1 MVNVTKLKRNKKR
14 IMRFFSTLP
23 VAFTLALALSL
34 GGCNAKNKTDSQK
47 TDALQ
52 QSKMLK
58 TKTFGMAGVFTDHM
72 VLQRGRQITIW
83 GIAPEDTEVTV
94 SFDGQERG
102 GKADKSNEWR
112 VEFPAMS
119 EGGPYEINVSGGG
132 KSQTITDVLIGD
144 VFLCSGQSNMEMK
157 VKDAFKARQE
167 IGRKHNPT
175 IRQFHPRYKV
185 SPTPLREFHEPQQWV
200 VASSETVSEF
210 SGACYFF
217 VKELQKTN
225 PIPIGMLHSSWG
237 GAQIQAWMR
246 QEDLRPFE
254 GMNESLD
261 VLNIY
266 AKDKAAGRAALGVQW
281 ENWYKKNSSGKA
293 PWKATQPEKST
304 GWKPIPD
311 FKNWKQYGDEALANY
326 DGLVWYKNS
335 FTLSEEEA
343 KKNVKISL
351 GKLSKGDITWINGKF
366 VGRTVSWEPHGY
378 TANSDILHTG
388 ENHILINVRSMW
400 GAGGMM
406 GPAEKVGYTVDGA
419 DMKPLSLG
427 WTYKKETSDLKMA
440 PLIPWQTMTGYTGM
454 HNAMIAPLDGLQFK
468 GAVWYQ
474 GESNTRRD
482 AEYDEMLAAMIA
494 NWRRMFGKDIPV
506 VIVQLPGFGKITTKP
521 EEQAWANLREAQRIT
536 ALRDINIGL
545 AVTMGLGNPADIH
558 PTNKQDVGKRIA
570 KIYRG
575 LVGETNYNTLGHSPT
590 RVFARGDTVRVELPK
605 TEGGY
610 VTRSDNH
617 PIAFQLCEN
626 PNPQTKI
633 EQGEPLNCAYATASM
648 ERNTVVLTSSKI
660 AAPTHVRYCWG
671 MAPTC
676 NLYSA
681 EGTPVGPFQ
690 IAVE

>member
-1 MVNVTKLKRNKKR
+1 MKNL
-14 IMRFFSTLP
+14 FTLP
-23 VAFTLALALSL
+23 AAIAVSFALSL
-34 GGCNAKNKTDSQK
+34 GACDTKDTPETPSS
-47 TDALQ
+47 
-52 QSKMLK
+52 QSKPAEIK
-58 TKTFGMAGVFTDHM
+58 IFGMAGVFTDHM
-72 VLQRGRQITIW
+72 VLQRGRPITIW
-83 GIAPEDTEVTV
+83 GVAPEGTEVTV
-94 SFDGQERG
+94 SFDSQERG
-102 GKADKSNEWR
+102 ATADKSNEWH

-119 EGGPYEINVSGGG
+119 EGGPYEIKVSGGG
-132 KSQTITDVLIGD
+132 KGQTISDVLIGD

-167 IGRKHNPT
+167 MGRKHNPT
-175 IRQFHPRYKV
+175 IRQFHPRYKI

-200 VASSETVSEF
+200 VASSDTVGEF

-237 GAQIQAWMR
+237 GAQVQAWMR

-254 GMNESLD
+254 GMDESLD

-266 AKDKAAGRAALGVQW
+266 AKDKTAGRAALGAQW
-281 ENWYKKNSSGKA
+281 ENWYEKNSGGLTPWTDSPSESSGWIA
-293 PWKATQPEKST
+293 LP
-304 GWKPIPD
+304 G
-311 FKNWKQYGDEALANY
+311 FKNWKDYGDKNLANY

-335 FTLSEEEA
+335 FSLTEDEA
-343 KKNVKISL
+343 KKSVKIGL
-351 GKLSKGDITWINGKF
+351 GKLSKGDITWVNGKF
-366 VGRTVSWEPHGY
+366 VGRTVGWEPHGY
-378 TANSDILHTG
+378 TASSDLLRAG

-406 GPAEKVGYTVDGA
+406 GPVDKIGYTVDGA
-419 DMKPLSLG
+419 DMVPLTGG
-427 WTYKKETSDLKMA
+427 WEYKKEPTELTMA

-454 HNAMIAPLDGLQFK
+454 HNAMIAPLEGLQFK

-494 NWRRMFGKDIPV
+494 NWRRMFGKDMPV
-506 VIVQLPGFGKITTKP
+506 VIVQLPGFGKIPTEP
-521 EEQAWANLREAQRIT
+521 EEQAWSNLREAQRIT
-536 ALRDINIGL
+536 AVRDENIGL
-545 AVTMGLGNPADIH
+545 TVTMGLGNPADIH

-570 KIYRG
+570 KTYRG
-575 LVGETNYNTLGHSPT
+575 LIGETNYNTLGHSPL
-590 RVFARGDTVRVELPK
+590 RVSARGDTVRVELPK

-626 PNPQTKI
+626 PDPQTKI
-633 EQGEPLNCAYATASM
+633 EQGDPLDCAYATASM
-648 ERNTVVLTSSKI
+648 ERNTVVLTSGKI

>member
-1 MVNVTKLKRNKKR
+1 MKNL
-14 IMRFFSTLP
+14 FTLP
-23 VAFTLALALSL
+23 AIVAVSLALSL
-34 GGCNAKNKTDSQK
+34 GACGTKETPKTPSS
-47 TDALQ
+47 
-52 QSKMLK
+52 QSKPAEI
-58 TKTFGMAGVFTDHM
+58 KTFGMAGVFTDHM
-72 VLQRGRQITIW
+72 VLQRGRPITIW
-83 GIAPEDTEVTV
+83 GVAPEGAEVTV

-102 GKADKSNEWR
+102 DTADKSNEWR

-119 EGGPYEINVSGGG
+119 EGGPYEIKVSGDG
-132 KSQTITDVLIGD
+132 KNQTISNVLIGD

-175 IRQFHPRYKV
+175 IRQFHPRYKI

-200 VASSETVSEF
+200 VASSDTVGEF

-237 GAQIQAWMR
+237 GAQVQAWMR

-254 GMNESLD
+254 GMDESLD

-266 AKDKAAGRAALGVQW
+266 AKDKTAGRAALGAQW
-281 ENWYKKNSSGKA
+281 ENWYEKNSGGLTPWTDSPSESSGWIA
-293 PWKATQPEKST
+293 LP
-304 GWKPIPD
+304 G
-311 FKNWKQYGDEALANY
+311 FKNWKDYGDKNLANY

-335 FTLSEEEA
+335 FSLTEDEA
-343 KKNVKISL
+343 KKSVKIGL
-351 GKLSKGDITWINGKF
+351 GKLSKGDITWVNGKF
-366 VGRTVSWEPHGY
+366 VGRTVGWEPHGY
-378 TANSDILHTG
+378 TAGSELLQAG

-406 GPAEKVGYTVDGA
+406 GPAEKIGYTVDGA
-419 DMKPLSLG
+419 DMVPLTDG
-427 WTYKKETSDLKMA
+427 WEYKKETTTLTMA

-454 HNAMIAPLDGLQFK
+454 HNAMIAPLEGLQFK

-482 AEYDEMLAAMIA
+482 AEYDEMMAAMIA
-494 NWRRMFGKDIPV
+494 NWRRMFGKDMPV
-506 VIVQLPGFGKITTKP
+506 VIVQLPGFGKIPTEP
-521 EEQAWANLREAQRIT
+521 EEQAWSNLREAQRIT
-536 ALRDINIGL
+536 ALRDENIGL
-545 AVTMGLGNPADIH
+545 TVTMGLGNSADIH

-570 KIYRG
+570 KTYRG
-575 LVGETNYNTLGHSPT
+575 LIGETNYNTLGHSPI
-590 RVFARGDTVRVELPK
+590 RVSARGDTVRVEMPK

-626 PNPQTKI
+626 PNPGTKI
-633 EQGEPLNCAYATASM
+633 EQGDPLNCAYATASM

-660 AAPTHVRYCWG
+660 ASPTHVRYCWG

>member
-1 MVNVTKLKRNKKR
+1 MKS
-14 IMRFFSTLP
+14 FFTWP
-23 VAFTLALALSL
+23 VALTLALALGLSA
-34 GGCNAKNKTDSQK
+34 CDSSP
-47 TDALQ
+47 Q
-52 QSKMLK
+52 QSAPAPQSK
-58 TKTFGMAGVFTDHM
+58 TTMAKTFGMAGVFTDHM
-72 VLQRGRQITIW
+72 VLQRGRLITIW
-83 GIAPEDTEVTV
+83 GVAPEGAEATV
-94 SFDGQERG
+94 SFDGVERSG
-102 GKADKSNEWR
+102 TADKSGAWR
-112 VEFPAMS
+112 VEFPAMT
-119 EGGPYEINVSGGG
+119 EGGPYVIKLNSGG

-157 VKDAFKARQE
+157 VKNAFKASAE
-167 IGRKHNPT
+167 MKRKHNPT
-175 IRQFHPRYKV
+175 IRQFHPRYKI
-185 SPTPLREFHEPQQWV
+185 SPTPLREFNEPQQWV
-200 VASSETVSEF
+200 VASSDTVGEF

-225 PIPIGMLHSSWG
+225 DIPIGMLHSSWG

-254 GMNESLD
+254 GMEESLD

-266 AKDKAAGRAALGVQW
+266 ANDKVAGRAALGAQW
-281 ENWYKKNSSGKA
+281 ENWYKRESGGMA
-293 PWKATQPEKST
+293 PWDAPRPDKST
-304 GWKPIPD
+304 GWKSIPD
-311 FKNWKQYGDEALANY
+311 FKNWKHYGDKDLANY

-335 FTLSEEEA
+335 FSLTEEEA
-343 KKNVKISL
+343 KKAVKIDL
-351 GKLSKGDITWINGKF
+351 GKLSKGDITWVNGKF
-366 VGRTVSWEPHGY
+366 IGRTVSWEPHGY
-378 TANSDILHTG
+378 TASSDLLHAG
-388 ENHILINVRSMW
+388 KNHILINVRSMW

-406 GPAEKVGYTVDGA
+406 GPAEKIGYTVEGA
-419 DMKPLSLG
+419 DMKPLSEG
-427 WTYKKETSDLKMA
+427 WTYKKEPMGLKMA

-454 HNAMIAPLDGLQFK
+454 HNAMIAPLEGLQFK

-482 AEYDEMLAAMIA
+482 AEYDEMLASMIA
-494 NWRRMFGKDIPV
+494 NWRRMFGKDMPV
-506 VIVQLPGFGKITTKP
+506 VIVQLPGFGKIATMP
-521 EEQAWANLREAQRIT
+521 EEVTWSNLREAQRIA
-536 ALRDINIGL
+536 ALRDDNIGL

-570 KIYRG
+570 KTYRG
-575 LVGETNYNTLGHSPT
+575 LIGETDYNTLGHSPL
-590 RVFARGDTVRVELPK
+590 RVSRRGDTVRVELPK

-617 PIAFQLCEN
+617 PIAFQLCAN

-633 EQGEPLNCAYATASM
+633 EQGDSLNCAYATASM
-648 ERNTVVLTSSKI
+648 ERNTVVLTSGKI

-676 NLYSA
+676 NLYAA